1 MFPKTPPS
9 RQRADLALV
18 ERGFFE
24 SRAKAQ
30 EAIAAGLVRINGK
43 PLRKPS
49 ESVAAAAHIEAVA
62 PYPWV
67 SRGGMKL
74 AAGLDA
80 FGFDPAGAICLD
92 VGASTGGFTE
102 VLIARG
108 AAKVYAID
116 VGHGQLHPRLAADS
130 RVVLCQGRDA
140 RNLAPADFSEPPACI
155 ACDVSFI
162 SLALVLPNILALAG
176 RDAMLVALI
185 KPQYEVGPA
194 YVVKGIVKDAAARQR
209 ACATIEALLGEVGWR
224 VAGMIESPIR
234 GAAGNR
240 EYLIGAT
247 KPAHQ
252 YHAP

>member
-1 MFPKTPPS
+1 M
-9 RQRADLALV
+9 
-18 ERGFFE
+18 
-24 SRAKAQ
+24 
-30 EAIAAGLVRINGK
+30 
-43 PLRKPS
+43 
-49 ESVAAAAHIEAVA
+49 
-62 PYPWV
+62 
-67 SRGGMKL
+67 
-74 AAGLDA
+74 
-80 FGFDPAGAICLD
+80 
-92 VGASTGGFTE
+92 
-102 VLIARG
+102 
-108 AAKVYAID
+108 
-116 VGHGQLHPRLAADS
+116 HPRLAADS
-130 RVVLCQGRDA
+130 RVVLCQGKDA